1 MAPQNNKIMKKT
13 VYVDMDNVLVDFQS
27 AFPKLSKDVLEEYE
41 DDKDDIPGIF
51 ALMEPMLGAIES
63 FIELTKHFDTYIL
76 STAPWNNPS
85 AWSDKLLWVKN
96 KLGEHASR
104 RLILTHH
111 KNLNTGDY
119 LIDDRTARGADKFA
133 GEHIHFGTKK
143 FPDWQSVMK
152 YLRSKEQL

>member
-1 MAPQNNKIMKKT
+1 MKKT

-51 ALMEPMLGAIES
+51 ALMEPMPGAIES
-63 FIELTKHFDTYIL
+63 FKELIQHFDTYIL

-85 AWSDKLLWVKN
+85 AWSDKLLWVKEN
-96 KLGEHASR
+96 LGELASR

-152 YLRSKEQL
+152 YLRSKEKL

>member
-1 MAPQNNKIMKKT
+1 MKKT

-51 ALMEPMLGAIES
+51 SLMKPMPGAIDS
-63 FIELTKHFDTYIL
+63 FKELIQHFDTYIL

-85 AWSDKLLWVKN
+85 AWSDKLLWVKEN
-96 KLGEHASR
+96 LGELASR